1 MHFEADP
8 KNLNLNPYFSSIH
21 IDQNFLLQRRE
32 KYFQTIDFGSI
43 LN

>member
-8 KNLNLNPYFSSIH
+8 KNFNLNPYFSSIH

-32 KYFQTIDFGSI
+32 SI
-43 LN
+43 SKKLILEVY